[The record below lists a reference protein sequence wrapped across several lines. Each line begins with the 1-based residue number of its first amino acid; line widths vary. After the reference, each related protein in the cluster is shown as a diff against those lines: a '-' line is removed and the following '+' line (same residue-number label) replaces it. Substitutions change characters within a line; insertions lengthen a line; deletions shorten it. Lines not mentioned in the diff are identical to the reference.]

1 MTKRTGSH
9 NRHISPDE
17 QKVYDHLLHW
27 IESESPDQMIGRFRT
42 LFIEGCGYSDPDV
55 AAALERVAASHLA
68 SEDFRYVLNRCCHI
82 LINRWQ
88 SRLNSQ
94 LAIPD
99 LISLFESVPDLPQT
113 GHLRYRSVRRLRDLA
128 KEFTETE
135 QYLKLRRLAQVL
147 SQASESGANAASRPL
162 GTLIRRYPYL
172 YEHCLLGED
181 SSVEQ
186 KITVRQIQ
194 ADVQRQF
201 ELDLSKYV
209 TYQTRRSQLV
219 TVSQGSGSDRII
231 QPVAN
236 PTLLP
241 ERDLNRAIKHY
252 VGRVDGSRTYRDLA
266 FNFQAQ
272 SAYTQSFGAFKR
284 DLYDYLVS
292 GVDTGYG
299 SRQFNKQLADYLQ
312 ATLPESE
319 HQRLNDFLMVRTCTQ
334 LLNFLVVDS
343 SQHPEHFVFI
353 DLLNNLGPI
362 LTTGLLLRVVLL
374 CRKVRPSLER
384 RFSILF
390 SHYEECTRGV
400 VQWLVEA
407 LEMLNVALSAHF
419 GKLNVSF
426 IA

>member
-1 MTKRTGSH
+1 MTRRTGSH

-17 QKVYDHLLHW
+17 QKVYDHLLYW
-27 IESESPDQMIGRFRT
+27 IELESPDQMIERFRA
-42 LFIEGCGYSDPDV
+42 LFIEGHGYSDADV
-55 AAALERVAASHLA
+55 AAALERVTASHLA
-68 SEDFRYVLNRCCHI
+68 AEDFRYVLNRCCHI

-88 SRLNSQ
+88 SRSNSQ

-99 LISLFESVPDLPQT
+99 LIDLFESVPDLPLT
-113 GHLRYRSVRRLRDLA
+113 GHLRYRSVRRLRELVR
-128 KEFTETE
+128 EFTNTE
-135 QYLKLRRLAQVL
+135 QYTKLRRLAQVL
-147 SQASESGANAASRPL
+147 SQFSEASGNSANRPL

-181 SSVEQ
+181 SSAEQ
-186 KITVRQIQ
+186 KVTVRQIQ
-194 ADVQRQF
+194 ANVQRQF

-209 TYQTRRSQLV
+209 TYQARRSQLV
-219 TVSQGSGSDRII
+219 TIPNGAESTRII

-236 PTLLP
+236 PTLLR

-266 FNFQAQ
+266 LHFQAQ
-272 SAYTQSFGAFKR
+272 SSYNQSFGAFKR

-292 GVDTGYG
+292 GVDSGYG
-299 SRQFNKQLADYLQ
+299 ARQFNKQLADYLQ

-319 HQRLNDFLMVRTCTQ
+319 HQHLNDFLLVRTCNQ
-334 LLNFLVVDS
+334 LLDFLVVDS
-343 SQHPEHFVFI
+343 PQNPQHFIFI

-362 LTTGLLLRVVLL
+362 LTTGLLLRILLL
-374 CRKVRPSLER
+374 CRKIRPALER

-390 SHYEECTRGV
+390 SHYEDFTRDA